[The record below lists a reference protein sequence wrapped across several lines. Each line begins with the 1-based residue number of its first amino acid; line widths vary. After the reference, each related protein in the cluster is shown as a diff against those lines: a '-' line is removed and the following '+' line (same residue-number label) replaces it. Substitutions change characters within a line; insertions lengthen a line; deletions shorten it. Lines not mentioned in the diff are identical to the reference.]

1 MACLRGRAT
10 PTAQTKLRLFSD
22 SAGHCN
28 RPECRK
34 PLFSEEGQ
42 GDYNIGELAHILA
55 AQDGGPRPEP
65 ELAQEHRAS
74 YSNLILLCPTCH
86 TMIDKCPDE
95 FPDTLLRDWKLRHK
109 ARITEAIGVP
119 SVSTRDAARQFLEP
133 ILRANRSIHEQYGPD
148 NDYRENPEAE
158 EASIWK
164 HKVIGQIIPNSKKII
179 LFVDKNIE
187 LLHDTERDIV
197 ELFRQHFDDL
207 VERHLGGTEAVSSRF
222 PPEMDSLFTGS

>member
-119 SVSTRDAARQFLEP
+119 SVSTRDAARPPSLYSVQIDQSTNNTVP
-133 ILRANRSIHEQYGPD
+133 TTTIAKTQRQKKPPYG
-148 NDYRENPEAE
+148 NTR
-158 EASIWK
+158 
-164 HKVIGQIIPNSKKII
+164 
-179 LFVDKNIE
+179 
-187 LLHDTERDIV
+187 
-197 ELFRQHFDDL
+197 
-207 VERHLGGTEAVSSRF
+207 
-222 PPEMDSLFTGS
+222 